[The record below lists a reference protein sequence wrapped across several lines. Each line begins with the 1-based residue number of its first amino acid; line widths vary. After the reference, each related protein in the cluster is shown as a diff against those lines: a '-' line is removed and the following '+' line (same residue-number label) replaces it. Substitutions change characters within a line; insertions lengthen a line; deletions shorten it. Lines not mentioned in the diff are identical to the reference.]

1 MTFTYVV
8 IVFTM
13 RGVGVDL
20 WRDEGIRF
28 DYVQFQLKYEITW
41 ESILSLF
48 KASVKGI

>member
-20 WRDEGIRF
+20 WREEEFGF
-28 DYVQFQLKYEITW
+28 DYVQFQLNMR
-41 ESILSLF
+41 SL
-48 KASVKGI
+48 